1 MMRKILFT
9 NTDGSLSV
17 VHPVCNT
24 IGETLTTDAEIE
36 QRAWDKLPVDAI
48 NPVFVD
54 ESVIPTDRTFR
65 NAWEHGGD
73 SVIQNITKA
82 KTIAHDKRREARS
95 TEFAPLDIK
104 ATIPSEATAAEA
116 ARQVIRD
123 KYAAMQT
130 AIDAATTADQIKAAM
145 PQEDQA

>member
-1 MMRKILFT
+1 MRKILFT

-82 KTIAHDKRREARS
+82 KTIAHYKRREARS